1 MLQRSA
7 SYILMCVQFSSVAQ
21 SCPTLCSPMD
31 CSKPGFPVHHEL
43 PEFTQTHLHQVA
55 DVMQPSHPL
64 SSPSPPDFNF
74 SQHRGL
80 FQGVSSLH
88 QVARASKFQLQ
99 HQSFQWICTK
109 YLIKMQNPMWQNWDQ
124 LRVCISERLLDDN
137 VIHTTPQS
145 QEVLVSL

>member
-7 SYILMCVQFSSVAQ
+7 SYILMCVQFSLVAQ
-21 SCPTLCSPMD
+21 SYPTLCSPMD

-43 PEFTQTHLHQVA
+43 PEFTQTHLHQVGDA
-55 DVMQPSHPL
+55 MQPSHPL
-64 SSPSPPDFNF
+64 SSPSPLDFNF
-74 SQHRGL
+74 SQHLGL

-88 QVARASKFQLQ
+88 QVARASKFHLQ

-137 VIHTTPQS
+137 VVHTTPQS
-145 QEVLVSL
+145 REVLVSL